1 MNIPPRE
8 LLGNMFTAAV
18 NAAQPEHCIP
28 RFLPEPPKGRTIVI
42 GEPQVGLDRALPFAQ
57 VAGQDAE
64 PIRAAG

>member
-42 GEPQVGLDRALPFAQ
+42 GAGNMGCGIALAW
-57 VAGQDAE
+57 ALA
-64 PIRAAG
+64 R